1 MQRYRGQAVVIDN
14 KVYVGGIGDDELSVL
29 EYNPVEDEWTRL
41 PNHVVLFFGLCQF
54 QGELVTVGGV
64 STAGPITNEVY
75 RYSAAD
81 GKWVEF
87 LKPMLTK
94 RLCIAL
100 LTTASAII
108 VCGGT
113 TGEEKPLA
121 TVEVYSSTTSQ
132 WHVADP
138 LPQPCYL
145 MSSVVIGGS
154 GYLLGGSGASLDLI
168 TSVFSVD
175 VATLIDRATSSTGR
189 HDATST
195 WKTLPDTPLRG
206 PTAATLSGRLLA
218 VGGRSEDDS
227 AKSAIYVFIPSTNSW
242 VPSGNMP
249 VERSWTAAAQLS
261 NSQLIVLGGLGN
273 SSSTSTCY
281 IGTEDV

>member
-1 MQRYRGQAVVIDN
+1 MDSSTKSLGTLLWT
-14 KVYVGGIGDDELSVL
+14 LSV
-29 EYNPVEDEWTRL
+29 PKRA
-41 PNHVVLFFGLCQF
+41 C
-54 QGELVTVGGV
+54 V

-75 RYSAAD
+75 RYSTAD

-87 LKPMLTK
+87 LKPTLTK
-94 RLCIAL
+94 RLYIAL

-113 TGEEKPLA
+113 ATEEEGPLA
-121 TVEVYSSTTSQ
+121 TVEVYSSITSQ

-154 GYLLGGSGASLDLI
+154 GYLLGGSGASLDII
-168 TSVFSVD
+168 TSVFCVD
-175 VATLIDRATSSTGR
+175 VATLVDRATSLTG
-189 HDATST
+189 HCNATST

-206 PTAATLSGRLLA
+206 PTAATLSGHLLA

-261 NSQLIVLGGLGN
+261 NNQLIVLGGLGK

-281 IGTEDV
+281 IGTENVCVTCS